1 MQKRFLSMLLCM
13 SMLFSLLPIGISAEG
28 LEDVLQA
35 GAVQTED
42 ADIQVNRDD
51 LDVPADPEDQTEQSE
66 VVSPPDTEEDDIAPL
81 ASGSSIASVTI
92 TIAGTD
98 LGDLF

>member
-66 VVSPPDTEEDDIAPL
+66 VVSPPDTEQIVPYFPRCSLVFRKTVQSA
-81 ASGSSIASVTI
+81 
-92 TIAGTD
+92 
-98 LGDLF
+98 